1 MLRQAAIPLGAF
13 AKAKPLTVC
22 MNDDEDSTRQI
33 TELSVASQKSYQLA
47 LHLMMSDI
55 ESCLPDDTLFV
66 RKAMI
71 LASLI
76 YCYKCMSGNSE
87 SVTTQMKSALKMVA
101 TQFSGEIQRYRH
113 FGNTTPAYSFP
124 EQDLLPAFVR
134 LDISLGS
141 RDTREDSVDV
151 LDFENDAAE
160 PQALGIMSIDLK
172 RTVRRI
178 PETFESLHEVRKTIE
193 YINTWALPCL
203 QPAFVVGQK
212 DRVK

>member
-1 MLRQAAIPLGAF
+1 
-13 AKAKPLTVC
+13 
-22 MNDDEDSTRQI
+22 
-33 TELSVASQKSYQLA
+33 
-47 LHLMMSDI
+47 
-55 ESCLPDDTLFV
+55 
-66 RKAMI
+66 
-71 LASLI
+71 
-76 YCYKCMSGNSE
+76 MSGNSK

-113 FGNTTPAYSFP
+113 FGNATPAYSFP

-151 LDFENDAAE
+151 LEFETDAAE
-160 PQALGIMSIDLK
+160 PQALGILSIDLK

-178 PETFESLHEVRKTIE
+178 PETFESLREARKTIE

-203 QPAFVVGQK
+203 QSAFVVGQE
-212 DRVK
+212 DRDK